1 MRPNLLLL
9 ALLAAILA
17 GLAATGLLVQPPPLR
32 ASSQAGEFDAGRAK
46 ARLATVLGDERPHPA
61 DSATSDAV
69 RARLIGQIRALG
81 LTPIIRDQFAC
92 NTIYKTRGV
101 TCARVRNIM
110 ISLGPVPTL
119 IPGASSKVDAVLLNT
134 HYDSNPTGPGAGD
147 AGVGVATLL
156 ELASILTSEEINFE
170 RPLLFLFNEGEEL
183 GLVGARAFL
192 SDPISQNVASLINLE
207 ARGTTGPV
215 SMFETSVP
223 NAPAVR
229 AFARSVDRPFANSL
243 ATDFYRQ
250 MPNYTDV
257 NSFSERGWTT
267 LNFAMIGNETRYHS
281 AGDNLAALDPRSLQH
296 MGDQTL
302 AVARTLA
309 GSAPSGGGNLLFADI
324 AGRQLLVIPQW
335 LGFVA
340 LGLLVFGFV
349 WVAWRRGGL
358 WRGLAIFLAALV
370 GSGALAWLGMYLM
383 GLARPGSF
391 WRAEPLWAQLAVYA
405 CGLLASVAALAI
417 IGRRLTIVQLRA
429 SFWLGFLLL
438 GVAVL
443 VIAPGGVIYFLSP
456 PLVAIAGILLSRRL
470 PWAERAGAI
479 AAAILLWLT
488 LGEVLALLGEL
499 LSNGPLFIL
508 APLAMVLAMSW
519 LIEAKSLVDESGRW
533 WAIAASAGLMLLGW
547 GAAAAAPAYSADRQQ
562 RFTIQ
567 HVTDAVSGD
576 AYWSVLND
584 RARLPDN
591 YGGTDAWRWDELP
604 YIERERWIAPA
615 PALAGVQSPR
625 LRLLSA
631 TRSGNS
637 RTVTF
642 RIEPNGAETV
652 TLIGDKDAELVS
664 AGSGAFVRPF
674 AADTDGEYYLT
685 CFGRSCDGATIRFTT
700 ARPERMV
707 FTLVGSRRGLPRTA
721 ERLVKQRPR
730 FARPQY
736 SPDSTVTLARVRI

>member
-1 MRPNLLLL
+1 MRPVLLLV
-9 ALLAAILA
+9 ALLSALLA
-17 GLAATGLLVQPPPLR
+17 GLAATAILIQPPSVR
-32 ASSQAGEFDAGRAK
+32 SSSQAGEFNAARAGT
-46 ARLATVLGDERPHPA
+46 RLAAILGDEQPHPA
-61 DSATSDAV
+61 DTAAADAV
-69 RARLIGQIRALG
+69 RARLVGQIRALG
-81 LTPIIRDQFAC
+81 LTPIVRDQFAC

-101 TCARVRNIM
+101 TCARVRNVIVQ
-110 ISLGPVPTL
+110 LGPAGGKAL
-119 IPGASSKVDAVLLNT
+119 LLNS

-156 ELASILTSEEINFE
+156 EVASILKTERLE

-192 SDPISQNVASLINLE
+192 ADPLSRNVDSLINLE

-223 NAPAVR
+223 NGPAVR

-281 AGDNLAALDPRSLQH
+281 AGDTLAALDPRSLQH

-309 GSAPSGGGNLLFADI
+309 GASPSRGGNLLFADL
-324 AGRQLLVIPQW
+324 AGRELVVIPQW
-335 LGFVA
+335 LGFLA
-340 LGLLVFGFV
+340 LGLLVIGFASI
-349 WVAWRRGGL
+349 AWRRGGL
-358 WRGLAIFLAALV
+358 WRGLAVFFAALV
-370 GSGALAWLGMYLM
+370 ASGALAWLGLYLM
-383 GLARPGSF
+383 RLAQPGTF
-391 WRAEPLWAQLAVYA
+391 WRAEPLWTHLAVYA
-405 CGLLASVAALAI
+405 CGVLAAVAALAL
-417 IGRRLTIVQLRA
+417 IGRRLTVAQLRT
-429 SFWLGFLLL
+429 SFWLGLLAL
-438 GVAVL
+438 GVAAL
-443 VIAPGGVIYFLSP
+443 LIAPGGVIYFLLP
-456 PLVAIAGILLSRRL
+456 PLVAIAGIQLSRRW
-470 PWAERAGAI
+470 PRAEVAGAI

-488 LGEVLALLGEL
+488 FGEVLALLGEL

-508 APLAMVLAMSW
+508 APLAMLLAMPW
-519 LIEAKSLVDESGRW
+519 LIEARSLIDDVGRW
-533 WAIAASAGLMLLGW
+533 PAIGTAALLMLLGW
-547 GAAAAAPAYSADRQQ
+547 GAAAAASAYSADRQQ

-567 HVTDAVSGD
+567 HVTDAVGGR

-591 YGGTDAWRWDELP
+591 YGGTIQWRWDELP
-604 YIERERWIAPA
+604 YIERKRWIAPA
-615 PALAGVQSPR
+615 PAAVGMQSPR
-625 LRLLSA
+625 LRLLSE
-631 TRSGNS
+631 TRRGDS
-637 RTVTF
+637 RTVTLQ
-642 RIEPNGAETV
+642 IEPNGAETV
-652 TLIGDKDAELVS
+652 TLIGDKDAGLGS

-674 AADTDGEYYLT
+674 AADTEGEYYLT
-685 CFGRSCDGATIRFTT
+685 CFGRSCDGAAIRFTS
-700 ARPERMV
+700 ARPQRLG
-707 FTLVGSRRGLPRTA
+707 FTLVGSRRGLPQA
-721 ERLVKQRPR
+721 AKPLVEQRPR